1 MKVKV
6 GKRRGRPAKPPAD
19 SEKIEAIASLGLI
32 DSEIAVIL
40 GISERTLNYWK
51 KDPEFLQSIKRG
63 KTKAD
68 AKVTQ
73 SLYRSA
79 TGYEYVDKNGQKVE
93 VPPNITAIIFW
104 LKNRRP
110 DLWRDKQQ
118 QEHSGRVE
126 AILRFAYGN
135 GNGHA

>member
-79 TGYEYVDKNGQKVE
+79 TGYEYTDKNGQKVY